1 MIKELEIQCRER
13 GNIVKIT
20 QVLINLNLKKC
31 NFKYKCN
38 KIFDIDGFEF

>member
-1 MIKELEIQCRER
+1 MVKELEIQCREC

-20 QVLINLNLKKC
+20 QDLINLNLKKC

-38 KIFDIDGFEF
+38 KIFDIAGFEF